1 METLSFVKITTSR
14 FRWLHATV
22 CPYSLLWLC
31 ISQCA
36 LCRLRFGGR
45 VRNGA
50 RACSC
55 HSVTVWHILLNAM
68 SIYIGANVRHQVHSS
83 IPLCNGF
90 VIDKFEFV
98 CHVRWSMVLRGGWA
112 LRMGDT
118 HIHYD
123 ALTIWVVVRRCRART
138 QTTNLHLNVLFFFVA
153 IRIFPFYCR
162 ASVHAV
168 TEFFLL
174 FIFFFILI
182 LLRCC
187 SRLVAWIRNLSSSIN
202 GPVCHF
208 DTGCTHSRCCTQVH
222 NQLKSHN
229 RNVTELVNW

>member
-138 QTTNLHLNVLFFFVA
+138 QTTNLHLNVLFFF
-153 IRIFPFYCR
+153 CR
-162 ASVHAV
+162 YTNISLLLSCFRARCYRVLF
-168 TEFFLL
+168 TFFFLL
-174 FIFFFILI
+174 YFNSFALLLSIGGLNSEFIQFYKWPSMSLWHWLHTQP
-182 LLRCC
+182 LLH
-187 SRLVAWIRNLSSSIN
+187 SS
-202 GPVCHF
+202 
-208 DTGCTHSRCCTQVH
+208 TQ
-222 NQLKSHN
+222 S
-229 RNVTELVNW
+229 T